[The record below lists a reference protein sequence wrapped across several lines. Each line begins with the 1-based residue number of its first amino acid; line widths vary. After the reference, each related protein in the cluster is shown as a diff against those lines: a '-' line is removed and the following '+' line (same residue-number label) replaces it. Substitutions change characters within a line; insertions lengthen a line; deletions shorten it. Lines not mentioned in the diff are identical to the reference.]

1 MRPKWRGTIR
11 RQGAKVSLSGN
22 LEFVSLDEVLRLLI
36 RSKQQGAVEVRGRSV
51 SGRVFVA
58 GSGIDLATI
67 RDDDGLR
74 EHLKKS
80 GVVDGSKLKA
90 VEAGE
95 TTLAA
100 ISSDEAALTALLRE
114 MTVESLYQLKG
125 HGDVFQVYEAQGTP
139 FTAPEPFELES
150 LLADAH
156 RRESEWAEVTK
167 TIPDMSAIVEFA
179 RDLGSRDRVEIAR
192 DSWKVLTQ
200 VGSGSSVREIAE
212 QLGTTE
218 FWTARVAADLV
229 EDELLAVHYKA
240 PVGQPDVVDEPAAE
254 ATTDERDLDA
264 NQSWWEEP
272 ADEPAPA
279 AEVEPAKIAEE
290 PAYGFAPELAPS
302 EEAQEA
308 MTPEPAAEVAGDYE
322 ASEGPLT
329 ASDEA
334 SEVEEDTEAFL
345 EKVFSELET
354 TPDEPEEEGFGLLRR
369 RRMGVLRDTGD
380 ES

>member
-1 MRPKWRGTIR
+1 
-11 RQGAKVSLSGN
+11 VSLSGN

-51 SGRVFVA
+51 NGRVFVA

-179 RDLGSRDRVEIAR
+179 RDLGSRDRVEIPR

-240 PVGQPDVVDEPAAE
+240 PVGQPVVVDEPVAE
-254 ATTDERDLDA
+254 ATDERDLDA

-279 AEVEPAKIAEE
+279 AEVEAAPAATIESAEIAEE

-322 ASEGPLT
+322 ASGGPLA